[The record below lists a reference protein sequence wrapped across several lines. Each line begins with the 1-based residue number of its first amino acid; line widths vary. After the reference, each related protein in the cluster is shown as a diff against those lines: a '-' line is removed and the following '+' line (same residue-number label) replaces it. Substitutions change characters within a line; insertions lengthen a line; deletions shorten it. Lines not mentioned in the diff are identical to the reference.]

1 VRRFVEREGSGSL
14 IPIRKLRG
22 SLELPKNRF
31 DAAVLQL
38 YADDAVILHH
48 HDFVGSLSDAERN
61 ELVLDKHGNHYIGVA
76 LRGAN

>member
-1 VRRFVEREGSGSL
+1 MRRLVEREGSGSL

-22 SLELPKNRF
+22 SLELPKSRF

-38 YADDAVILHH
+38 YADNTVILHH
-48 HDFVGSLSDAERN
+48 HDYVGNLSDAERN

-76 LRGAN
+76 LRGEN